1 MRYVR
6 RHHGELLSEEY
17 SPKKTMFNG
26 GKLVLIWTAISYD
39 GPEQLYF
46 IEGTKDKDCYE
57 EILEACLPDIQRL

>member
-1 MRYVR
+1 
-6 RHHGELLSEEY
+6 
-17 SPKKTMFNG
+17 MFNG